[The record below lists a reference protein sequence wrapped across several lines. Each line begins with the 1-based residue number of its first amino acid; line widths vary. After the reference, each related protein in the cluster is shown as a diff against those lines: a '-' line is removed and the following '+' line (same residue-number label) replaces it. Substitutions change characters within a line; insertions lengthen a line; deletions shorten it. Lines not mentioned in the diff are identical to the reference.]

1 MFQMKQNLKD
11 EKGFAEI
18 YSQSKDMIKNMSE
31 TIDVFR
37 TLFNKGVEQCV
48 FIKETLN
55 KALEIAFETI
65 EKNHVN
71 INIVSKSD
79 YEVLAY
85 ENGLIRVFL
94 NLILNSIEAFK
105 NKKRKIIT
113 INFSKFGKNYL
124 KITIKDNA
132 GGIDKENLDKI
143 FQPYFTTKHP
153 SQGIGVGLYI
163 SRQIIE
169 SFQGKIKVKNGKDG
183 ACFEIFLK
191 LKEQGRVE
199 MSQECKELIILV
211 VEDEVKARESMINIL
226 SERFSK
232 VIGAQNGDEGLKKFK
247 KFKPDLVIT
256 DIAMPI
262 MDGLDMAREIKEISD
277 DVPIVVLSAYSEKER
292 LLRSIDIGID
302 KYLIKPVDIEE
313 LFKVLDYLIGEKI
326 EANMLVKISEEYQF
340 NKTKRTLI
348 YSGGEIVLTK
358 KELAFISL
366 LLKQPGA
373 LVLHED
379 IKKNVWIGEHV
390 SDTAV
395 RTFIKRVRDKVGE
408 DFIKNVPSL
417 GYKININK

>member
-1 MFQMKQNLKD
+1 M
-11 EKGFAEI
+11 
-18 YSQSKDMIKNMSE
+18 
-31 TIDVFR
+31 
-37 TLFNKGVEQCV
+37 
-48 FIKETLN
+48 
-55 KALEIAFETI
+55 
-65 EKNHVN
+65 
-71 INIVSKSD
+71 
-79 YEVLAY
+79 
-85 ENGLIRVFL
+85 
-94 NLILNSIEAFK
+94 
-105 NKKRKIIT
+105 
-113 INFSKFGKNYL
+113 
-124 KITIKDNA
+124 
-132 GGIDKENLDKI
+132 
-143 FQPYFTTKHP
+143 
-153 SQGIGVGLYI
+153 
-163 SRQIIE
+163 
-169 SFQGKIKVKNGKDG
+169 
-183 ACFEIFLK
+183 
-191 LKEQGRVE
+191 
-199 MSQECKELIILV
+199 ILV
-211 VEDEVKARESMINIL
+211 VEDEIKTRESLINVL

-313 LFKVLDYLIGEKI
+313 LFKVLDCLVGEKI

-348 YSGGEIVLTK
+348 HNGKEIVLTK

-366 LLKQPGA
+366 LLKQPGV

>member
-1 MFQMKQNLKD
+1 
-11 EKGFAEI
+11 
-18 YSQSKDMIKNMSE
+18 
-31 TIDVFR
+31 
-37 TLFNKGVEQCV
+37 
-48 FIKETLN
+48 
-55 KALEIAFETI
+55 
-65 EKNHVN
+65 
-71 INIVSKSD
+71 
-79 YEVLAY
+79 
-85 ENGLIRVFL
+85 
-94 NLILNSIEAFK
+94 
-105 NKKRKIIT
+105 
-113 INFSKFGKNYL
+113 
-124 KITIKDNA
+124 
-132 GGIDKENLDKI
+132 
-143 FQPYFTTKHP
+143 
-153 SQGIGVGLYI
+153 
-163 SRQIIE
+163 
-169 SFQGKIKVKNGKDG
+169 
-183 ACFEIFLK
+183 
-191 LKEQGRVE
+191 

-211 VEDEVKARESMINIL
+211 VEDEIKTRESLINVL

-348 YSGGEIVLTK
+348 YNGEEIVLTK

-379 IKKNVWIGEHV
+379 IKKNVWIDEHV

>member
-1 MFQMKQNLKD
+1 
-11 EKGFAEI
+11 
-18 YSQSKDMIKNMSE
+18 
-31 TIDVFR
+31 
-37 TLFNKGVEQCV
+37 
-48 FIKETLN
+48 
-55 KALEIAFETI
+55 
-65 EKNHVN
+65 
-71 INIVSKSD
+71 
-79 YEVLAY
+79 
-85 ENGLIRVFL
+85 
-94 NLILNSIEAFK
+94 
-105 NKKRKIIT
+105 
-113 INFSKFGKNYL
+113 
-124 KITIKDNA
+124 
-132 GGIDKENLDKI
+132 
-143 FQPYFTTKHP
+143 
-153 SQGIGVGLYI
+153 
-163 SRQIIE
+163 
-169 SFQGKIKVKNGKDG
+169 
-183 ACFEIFLK
+183 
-191 LKEQGRVE
+191 

-211 VEDEVKARESMINIL
+211 VEDEIKTRESLINVL

-313 LFKVLDYLIGEKI
+313 LFKVLDCLVGEKI

-348 YSGGEIVLTK
+348 HNGKEIVLTK

-366 LLKQPGA
+366 LLKQPGV

-417 GYKININK
+417 GYKLSLIHI

>member
-1 MFQMKQNLKD
+1 
-11 EKGFAEI
+11 
-18 YSQSKDMIKNMSE
+18 
-31 TIDVFR
+31 
-37 TLFNKGVEQCV
+37 
-48 FIKETLN
+48 
-55 KALEIAFETI
+55 
-65 EKNHVN
+65 
-71 INIVSKSD
+71 
-79 YEVLAY
+79 
-85 ENGLIRVFL
+85 
-94 NLILNSIEAFK
+94 
-105 NKKRKIIT
+105 
-113 INFSKFGKNYL
+113 
-124 KITIKDNA
+124 
-132 GGIDKENLDKI
+132 
-143 FQPYFTTKHP
+143 
-153 SQGIGVGLYI
+153 
-163 SRQIIE
+163 
-169 SFQGKIKVKNGKDG
+169 
-183 ACFEIFLK
+183 
-191 LKEQGRVE
+191 
-199 MSQECKELIILV
+199 MSQECKELIISV

>member
-1 MFQMKQNLKD
+1 
-11 EKGFAEI
+11 
-18 YSQSKDMIKNMSE
+18 
-31 TIDVFR
+31 
-37 TLFNKGVEQCV
+37 
-48 FIKETLN
+48 
-55 KALEIAFETI
+55 
-65 EKNHVN
+65 
-71 INIVSKSD
+71 
-79 YEVLAY
+79 
-85 ENGLIRVFL
+85 
-94 NLILNSIEAFK
+94 
-105 NKKRKIIT
+105 
-113 INFSKFGKNYL
+113 
-124 KITIKDNA
+124 
-132 GGIDKENLDKI
+132 
-143 FQPYFTTKHP
+143 
-153 SQGIGVGLYI
+153 
-163 SRQIIE
+163 
-169 SFQGKIKVKNGKDG
+169 
-183 ACFEIFLK
+183 
-191 LKEQGRVE
+191 

-277 DVPIVVLSAYSEKER
+277 DVPIVILSAYSEKER

-302 KYLIKPVDIEE
+302 KYLIKPIDIEE
-313 LFKVLDYLIGEKI
+313 LFKVLDYLVGEKI
-326 EANMLVKISEEYQF
+326 EANMLVKISEEYQL

-348 YSGGEIVLTK
+348 HNGKEIVLTK

-366 LLKQPGA
+366 LLKQPGV

>member
-1 MFQMKQNLKD
+1 
-11 EKGFAEI
+11 
-18 YSQSKDMIKNMSE
+18 
-31 TIDVFR
+31 
-37 TLFNKGVEQCV
+37 
-48 FIKETLN
+48 
-55 KALEIAFETI
+55 
-65 EKNHVN
+65 
-71 INIVSKSD
+71 
-79 YEVLAY
+79 
-85 ENGLIRVFL
+85 
-94 NLILNSIEAFK
+94 
-105 NKKRKIIT
+105 
-113 INFSKFGKNYL
+113 
-124 KITIKDNA
+124 
-132 GGIDKENLDKI
+132 
-143 FQPYFTTKHP
+143 
-153 SQGIGVGLYI
+153 
-163 SRQIIE
+163 
-169 SFQGKIKVKNGKDG
+169 
-183 ACFEIFLK
+183 
-191 LKEQGRVE
+191 

-390 SDTAV
+390 SDIAV

>member
-1 MFQMKQNLKD
+1 
-11 EKGFAEI
+11 
-18 YSQSKDMIKNMSE
+18 
-31 TIDVFR
+31 
-37 TLFNKGVEQCV
+37 
-48 FIKETLN
+48 
-55 KALEIAFETI
+55 
-65 EKNHVN
+65 
-71 INIVSKSD
+71 
-79 YEVLAY
+79 
-85 ENGLIRVFL
+85 
-94 NLILNSIEAFK
+94 
-105 NKKRKIIT
+105 
-113 INFSKFGKNYL
+113 
-124 KITIKDNA
+124 
-132 GGIDKENLDKI
+132 
-143 FQPYFTTKHP
+143 
-153 SQGIGVGLYI
+153 
-163 SRQIIE
+163 
-169 SFQGKIKVKNGKDG
+169 
-183 ACFEIFLK
+183 
-191 LKEQGRVE
+191 

-211 VEDEVKARESMINIL
+211 VEDEIKTRESLINVL

-292 LLRSIDIGID
+292 LLRSNDIGID
-302 KYLIKPVDIEE
+302 KYLIKPIDIEE
-313 LFKVLDYLIGEKI
+313 LFKVLDCLVGEKI

-348 YSGGEIVLTK
+348 HNGKEIVLTK

-366 LLKQPGA
+366 LLKQPGV

>member
-1 MFQMKQNLKD
+1 
-11 EKGFAEI
+11 
-18 YSQSKDMIKNMSE
+18 
-31 TIDVFR
+31 
-37 TLFNKGVEQCV
+37 
-48 FIKETLN
+48 
-55 KALEIAFETI
+55 
-65 EKNHVN
+65 
-71 INIVSKSD
+71 
-79 YEVLAY
+79 
-85 ENGLIRVFL
+85 
-94 NLILNSIEAFK
+94 
-105 NKKRKIIT
+105 
-113 INFSKFGKNYL
+113 
-124 KITIKDNA
+124 
-132 GGIDKENLDKI
+132 
-143 FQPYFTTKHP
+143 
-153 SQGIGVGLYI
+153 
-163 SRQIIE
+163 
-169 SFQGKIKVKNGKDG
+169 
-183 ACFEIFLK
+183 
-191 LKEQGRVE
+191 

-247 KFKPDLVIT
+247 KFKP

>member
-1 MFQMKQNLKD
+1 M
-11 EKGFAEI
+11 
-18 YSQSKDMIKNMSE
+18 
-31 TIDVFR
+31 
-37 TLFNKGVEQCV
+37 
-48 FIKETLN
+48 
-55 KALEIAFETI
+55 
-65 EKNHVN
+65 
-71 INIVSKSD
+71 
-79 YEVLAY
+79 
-85 ENGLIRVFL
+85 
-94 NLILNSIEAFK
+94 
-105 NKKRKIIT
+105 
-113 INFSKFGKNYL
+113 
-124 KITIKDNA
+124 
-132 GGIDKENLDKI
+132 
-143 FQPYFTTKHP
+143 
-153 SQGIGVGLYI
+153 
-163 SRQIIE
+163 
-169 SFQGKIKVKNGKDG
+169 
-183 ACFEIFLK
+183 
-191 LKEQGRVE
+191 
-199 MSQECKELIILV
+199 KELVILV
-211 VEDEVKARESMINIL
+211 VEDEVKIRESLVNVL
-226 SERFSK
+226 SSRYSK

-247 KFKPDLVIT
+247 KFKPDLIIT

>member
-1 MFQMKQNLKD
+1 
-11 EKGFAEI
+11 
-18 YSQSKDMIKNMSE
+18 
-31 TIDVFR
+31 
-37 TLFNKGVEQCV
+37 
-48 FIKETLN
+48 
-55 KALEIAFETI
+55 
-65 EKNHVN
+65 
-71 INIVSKSD
+71 
-79 YEVLAY
+79 
-85 ENGLIRVFL
+85 
-94 NLILNSIEAFK
+94 
-105 NKKRKIIT
+105 
-113 INFSKFGKNYL
+113 
-124 KITIKDNA
+124 
-132 GGIDKENLDKI
+132 
-143 FQPYFTTKHP
+143 
-153 SQGIGVGLYI
+153 
-163 SRQIIE
+163 
-169 SFQGKIKVKNGKDG
+169 
-183 ACFEIFLK
+183 
-191 LKEQGRVE
+191 

-417 GYKININK
+417 

>member
-1 MFQMKQNLKD
+1 
-11 EKGFAEI
+11 
-18 YSQSKDMIKNMSE
+18 
-31 TIDVFR
+31 
-37 TLFNKGVEQCV
+37 
-48 FIKETLN
+48 
-55 KALEIAFETI
+55 
-65 EKNHVN
+65 
-71 INIVSKSD
+71 
-79 YEVLAY
+79 
-85 ENGLIRVFL
+85 
-94 NLILNSIEAFK
+94 
-105 NKKRKIIT
+105 
-113 INFSKFGKNYL
+113 
-124 KITIKDNA
+124 
-132 GGIDKENLDKI
+132 
-143 FQPYFTTKHP
+143 
-153 SQGIGVGLYI
+153 
-163 SRQIIE
+163 
-169 SFQGKIKVKNGKDG
+169 
-183 ACFEIFLK
+183 
-191 LKEQGRVE
+191 

-348 YSGGEIVLTK
+348 YSGEEIVLTK
-358 KELAFISL
+358 KELVFISL

>member
-1 MFQMKQNLKD
+1 
-11 EKGFAEI
+11 
-18 YSQSKDMIKNMSE
+18 
-31 TIDVFR
+31 
-37 TLFNKGVEQCV
+37 
-48 FIKETLN
+48 
-55 KALEIAFETI
+55 
-65 EKNHVN
+65 
-71 INIVSKSD
+71 
-79 YEVLAY
+79 
-85 ENGLIRVFL
+85 
-94 NLILNSIEAFK
+94 
-105 NKKRKIIT
+105 
-113 INFSKFGKNYL
+113 
-124 KITIKDNA
+124 
-132 GGIDKENLDKI
+132 
-143 FQPYFTTKHP
+143 
-153 SQGIGVGLYI
+153 
-163 SRQIIE
+163 
-169 SFQGKIKVKNGKDG
+169 
-183 ACFEIFLK
+183 
-191 LKEQGRVE
+191 

-348 YSGGEIVLTK
+348 YSGEEIVLTK

-395 RTFIKRVRDKVGE
+395 RTFIKRVRDKAGE

>member
-1 MFQMKQNLKD
+1 
-11 EKGFAEI
+11 
-18 YSQSKDMIKNMSE
+18 
-31 TIDVFR
+31 
-37 TLFNKGVEQCV
+37 
-48 FIKETLN
+48 
-55 KALEIAFETI
+55 
-65 EKNHVN
+65 
-71 INIVSKSD
+71 
-79 YEVLAY
+79 
-85 ENGLIRVFL
+85 
-94 NLILNSIEAFK
+94 
-105 NKKRKIIT
+105 
-113 INFSKFGKNYL
+113 
-124 KITIKDNA
+124 
-132 GGIDKENLDKI
+132 
-143 FQPYFTTKHP
+143 
-153 SQGIGVGLYI
+153 
-163 SRQIIE
+163 
-169 SFQGKIKVKNGKDG
+169 
-183 ACFEIFLK
+183 
-191 LKEQGRVE
+191 

-277 DVPIVVLSAYSEKER
+277 DVSIVVLSAYSEKER

-379 IKKNVWIGEHV
+379 IKKNVWIGEYV

>member
-1 MFQMKQNLKD
+1 
-11 EKGFAEI
+11 
-18 YSQSKDMIKNMSE
+18 
-31 TIDVFR
+31 
-37 TLFNKGVEQCV
+37 
-48 FIKETLN
+48 
-55 KALEIAFETI
+55 
-65 EKNHVN
+65 
-71 INIVSKSD
+71 
-79 YEVLAY
+79 
-85 ENGLIRVFL
+85 
-94 NLILNSIEAFK
+94 
-105 NKKRKIIT
+105 
-113 INFSKFGKNYL
+113 
-124 KITIKDNA
+124 
-132 GGIDKENLDKI
+132 
-143 FQPYFTTKHP
+143 
-153 SQGIGVGLYI
+153 
-163 SRQIIE
+163 
-169 SFQGKIKVKNGKDG
+169 
-183 ACFEIFLK
+183 
-191 LKEQGRVE
+191 

-262 MDGLDMAREIKEISD
+262 MDGLDIAREIKEISD

-348 YSGGEIVLTK
+348 YSGEEIVLTK

>member
-1 MFQMKQNLKD
+1 
-11 EKGFAEI
+11 
-18 YSQSKDMIKNMSE
+18 
-31 TIDVFR
+31 
-37 TLFNKGVEQCV
+37 
-48 FIKETLN
+48 
-55 KALEIAFETI
+55 
-65 EKNHVN
+65 
-71 INIVSKSD
+71 
-79 YEVLAY
+79 
-85 ENGLIRVFL
+85 
-94 NLILNSIEAFK
+94 
-105 NKKRKIIT
+105 
-113 INFSKFGKNYL
+113 
-124 KITIKDNA
+124 
-132 GGIDKENLDKI
+132 
-143 FQPYFTTKHP
+143 
-153 SQGIGVGLYI
+153 
-163 SRQIIE
+163 
-169 SFQGKIKVKNGKDG
+169 
-183 ACFEIFLK
+183 
-191 LKEQGRVE
+191 

-211 VEDEVKARESMINIL
+211 VEDEVKTRESMINIL

-348 YSGGEIVLTK
+348 CSGEEIVLTK

-395 RTFIKRVRDKVGE
+395 RTFIKRVRDRVGE

>member
-1 MFQMKQNLKD
+1 
-11 EKGFAEI
+11 
-18 YSQSKDMIKNMSE
+18 
-31 TIDVFR
+31 
-37 TLFNKGVEQCV
+37 
-48 FIKETLN
+48 
-55 KALEIAFETI
+55 
-65 EKNHVN
+65 
-71 INIVSKSD
+71 
-79 YEVLAY
+79 
-85 ENGLIRVFL
+85 
-94 NLILNSIEAFK
+94 
-105 NKKRKIIT
+105 
-113 INFSKFGKNYL
+113 
-124 KITIKDNA
+124 
-132 GGIDKENLDKI
+132 
-143 FQPYFTTKHP
+143 
-153 SQGIGVGLYI
+153 
-163 SRQIIE
+163 
-169 SFQGKIKVKNGKDG
+169 
-183 ACFEIFLK
+183 
-191 LKEQGRVE
+191 

-211 VEDEVKARESMINIL
+211 VEDEIKTRESLINVL

-292 LLRSIDIGID
+292 LLRSINIGID
-302 KYLIKPVDIEE
+302 KYLIKPIDIEE

-348 YSGGEIVLTK
+348 YNGEEIVLTK

>member
-1 MFQMKQNLKD
+1 
-11 EKGFAEI
+11 
-18 YSQSKDMIKNMSE
+18 
-31 TIDVFR
+31 
-37 TLFNKGVEQCV
+37 
-48 FIKETLN
+48 
-55 KALEIAFETI
+55 
-65 EKNHVN
+65 
-71 INIVSKSD
+71 
-79 YEVLAY
+79 
-85 ENGLIRVFL
+85 
-94 NLILNSIEAFK
+94 
-105 NKKRKIIT
+105 
-113 INFSKFGKNYL
+113 
-124 KITIKDNA
+124 
-132 GGIDKENLDKI
+132 
-143 FQPYFTTKHP
+143 
-153 SQGIGVGLYI
+153 
-163 SRQIIE
+163 
-169 SFQGKIKVKNGKDG
+169 
-183 ACFEIFLK
+183 
-191 LKEQGRVE
+191 

-277 DVPIVVLSAYSEKER
+277 DVSIVVLSAYSEKER

>member
-1 MFQMKQNLKD
+1 
-11 EKGFAEI
+11 
-18 YSQSKDMIKNMSE
+18 
-31 TIDVFR
+31 
-37 TLFNKGVEQCV
+37 
-48 FIKETLN
+48 
-55 KALEIAFETI
+55 
-65 EKNHVN
+65 
-71 INIVSKSD
+71 
-79 YEVLAY
+79 
-85 ENGLIRVFL
+85 
-94 NLILNSIEAFK
+94 
-105 NKKRKIIT
+105 
-113 INFSKFGKNYL
+113 
-124 KITIKDNA
+124 
-132 GGIDKENLDKI
+132 
-143 FQPYFTTKHP
+143 
-153 SQGIGVGLYI
+153 
-163 SRQIIE
+163 
-169 SFQGKIKVKNGKDG
+169 
-183 ACFEIFLK
+183 
-191 LKEQGRVE
+191 

-348 YSGGEIVLTK
+348 YSGEETVLTK

>member
-1 MFQMKQNLKD
+1 
-11 EKGFAEI
+11 
-18 YSQSKDMIKNMSE
+18 
-31 TIDVFR
+31 
-37 TLFNKGVEQCV
+37 
-48 FIKETLN
+48 
-55 KALEIAFETI
+55 
-65 EKNHVN
+65 
-71 INIVSKSD
+71 
-79 YEVLAY
+79 
-85 ENGLIRVFL
+85 
-94 NLILNSIEAFK
+94 
-105 NKKRKIIT
+105 
-113 INFSKFGKNYL
+113 
-124 KITIKDNA
+124 
-132 GGIDKENLDKI
+132 
-143 FQPYFTTKHP
+143 
-153 SQGIGVGLYI
+153 
-163 SRQIIE
+163 
-169 SFQGKIKVKNGKDG
+169 
-183 ACFEIFLK
+183 
-191 LKEQGRVE
+191 

-211 VEDEVKARESMINIL
+211 VEDEIKTRESLINVL

-313 LFKVLDYLIGEKI
+313 LFKILDCLVGEKI

-348 YSGGEIVLTK
+348 HNGKEIVLTK

-366 LLKQPGA
+366 LLKQPGV

>member
-1 MFQMKQNLKD
+1 
-11 EKGFAEI
+11 
-18 YSQSKDMIKNMSE
+18 
-31 TIDVFR
+31 
-37 TLFNKGVEQCV
+37 
-48 FIKETLN
+48 
-55 KALEIAFETI
+55 
-65 EKNHVN
+65 
-71 INIVSKSD
+71 
-79 YEVLAY
+79 
-85 ENGLIRVFL
+85 
-94 NLILNSIEAFK
+94 
-105 NKKRKIIT
+105 
-113 INFSKFGKNYL
+113 
-124 KITIKDNA
+124 
-132 GGIDKENLDKI
+132 
-143 FQPYFTTKHP
+143 
-153 SQGIGVGLYI
+153 
-163 SRQIIE
+163 
-169 SFQGKIKVKNGKDG
+169 
-183 ACFEIFLK
+183 
-191 LKEQGRVE
+191 

-211 VEDEVKARESMINIL
+211 VENEVKARESMINIL

-348 YSGGEIVLTK
+348 YSGEEIVLTK

>member
-1 MFQMKQNLKD
+1 M
-11 EKGFAEI
+11 EKTG
-18 YSQSKDMIKNMSE
+18 
-31 TIDVFR
+31 
-37 TLFNKGVEQCV
+37 L
-48 FIKETLN
+48 
-55 KALEIAFETI
+55 
-65 EKNHVN
+65 
-71 INIVSKSD
+71 
-79 YEVLAY
+79 VLRY
-85 ENGLIRVFL
+85 
-94 NLILNSIEAFK
+94 FK
-105 NKKRKIIT
+105 TKR
-113 INFSKFGKNYL
+113 
-124 KITIKDNA
+124 
-132 GGIDKENLDKI
+132 E
-143 FQPYFTTKHP
+143 
-153 SQGIGVGLYI
+153 
-163 SRQIIE
+163 
-169 SFQGKIKVKNGKDG
+169 
-183 ACFEIFLK
+183 
-191 LKEQGRVE
+191 GRVE

-348 YSGGEIVLTK
+348 YSGEEIVLTK

>member
-1 MFQMKQNLKD
+1 
-11 EKGFAEI
+11 
-18 YSQSKDMIKNMSE
+18 
-31 TIDVFR
+31 
-37 TLFNKGVEQCV
+37 
-48 FIKETLN
+48 
-55 KALEIAFETI
+55 
-65 EKNHVN
+65 
-71 INIVSKSD
+71 
-79 YEVLAY
+79 
-85 ENGLIRVFL
+85 
-94 NLILNSIEAFK
+94 
-105 NKKRKIIT
+105 
-113 INFSKFGKNYL
+113 
-124 KITIKDNA
+124 
-132 GGIDKENLDKI
+132 
-143 FQPYFTTKHP
+143 
-153 SQGIGVGLYI
+153 
-163 SRQIIE
+163 
-169 SFQGKIKVKNGKDG
+169 
-183 ACFEIFLK
+183 
-191 LKEQGRVE
+191 

-348 YSGGEIVLTK
+348 YSGEEIVLTK

-408 DFIKNVPSL
+408 DFIK
-417 GYKININK
+417 

>member
-1 MFQMKQNLKD
+1 
-11 EKGFAEI
+11 
-18 YSQSKDMIKNMSE
+18 
-31 TIDVFR
+31 
-37 TLFNKGVEQCV
+37 
-48 FIKETLN
+48 
-55 KALEIAFETI
+55 
-65 EKNHVN
+65 
-71 INIVSKSD
+71 
-79 YEVLAY
+79 
-85 ENGLIRVFL
+85 
-94 NLILNSIEAFK
+94 
-105 NKKRKIIT
+105 
-113 INFSKFGKNYL
+113 
-124 KITIKDNA
+124 
-132 GGIDKENLDKI
+132 
-143 FQPYFTTKHP
+143 
-153 SQGIGVGLYI
+153 
-163 SRQIIE
+163 
-169 SFQGKIKVKNGKDG
+169 
-183 ACFEIFLK
+183 
-191 LKEQGRVE
+191 

-232 VIGAQNGDEGLKKFK
+232 VIGAQNGDKGLKKFK

-348 YSGGEIVLTK
+348 HNGKEIVLTK

-366 LLKQPGA
+366 LLKQPGV

>member
-1 MFQMKQNLKD
+1 
-11 EKGFAEI
+11 
-18 YSQSKDMIKNMSE
+18 
-31 TIDVFR
+31 
-37 TLFNKGVEQCV
+37 
-48 FIKETLN
+48 
-55 KALEIAFETI
+55 
-65 EKNHVN
+65 
-71 INIVSKSD
+71 
-79 YEVLAY
+79 
-85 ENGLIRVFL
+85 
-94 NLILNSIEAFK
+94 
-105 NKKRKIIT
+105 
-113 INFSKFGKNYL
+113 
-124 KITIKDNA
+124 
-132 GGIDKENLDKI
+132 
-143 FQPYFTTKHP
+143 
-153 SQGIGVGLYI
+153 
-163 SRQIIE
+163 
-169 SFQGKIKVKNGKDG
+169 
-183 ACFEIFLK
+183 
-191 LKEQGRVE
+191 

-232 VIGAQNGDEGLKKFK
+232 VIGAQNGDEGLKKFE

>member
-1 MFQMKQNLKD
+1 
-11 EKGFAEI
+11 
-18 YSQSKDMIKNMSE
+18 
-31 TIDVFR
+31 
-37 TLFNKGVEQCV
+37 
-48 FIKETLN
+48 
-55 KALEIAFETI
+55 
-65 EKNHVN
+65 
-71 INIVSKSD
+71 
-79 YEVLAY
+79 
-85 ENGLIRVFL
+85 
-94 NLILNSIEAFK
+94 
-105 NKKRKIIT
+105 
-113 INFSKFGKNYL
+113 
-124 KITIKDNA
+124 
-132 GGIDKENLDKI
+132 
-143 FQPYFTTKHP
+143 
-153 SQGIGVGLYI
+153 
-163 SRQIIE
+163 
-169 SFQGKIKVKNGKDG
+169 
-183 ACFEIFLK
+183 
-191 LKEQGRVE
+191 

-262 MDGLDMAREIKEISD
+262 MDELDMAREIKEISD

-348 YSGGEIVLTK
+348 HNGKEIVLTK

-366 LLKQPGA
+366 LLKQPGV

>member
-1 MFQMKQNLKD
+1 
-11 EKGFAEI
+11 
-18 YSQSKDMIKNMSE
+18 
-31 TIDVFR
+31 
-37 TLFNKGVEQCV
+37 
-48 FIKETLN
+48 
-55 KALEIAFETI
+55 
-65 EKNHVN
+65 
-71 INIVSKSD
+71 
-79 YEVLAY
+79 
-85 ENGLIRVFL
+85 
-94 NLILNSIEAFK
+94 
-105 NKKRKIIT
+105 
-113 INFSKFGKNYL
+113 
-124 KITIKDNA
+124 
-132 GGIDKENLDKI
+132 
-143 FQPYFTTKHP
+143 
-153 SQGIGVGLYI
+153 
-163 SRQIIE
+163 
-169 SFQGKIKVKNGKDG
+169 
-183 ACFEIFLK
+183 
-191 LKEQGRVE
+191 

-262 MDGLDMAREIKEISD
+262 MDGLDMTREIKEISD

-348 YSGGEIVLTK
+348 YSGEEIVLTK

>member
-1 MFQMKQNLKD
+1 
-11 EKGFAEI
+11 
-18 YSQSKDMIKNMSE
+18 
-31 TIDVFR
+31 
-37 TLFNKGVEQCV
+37 
-48 FIKETLN
+48 
-55 KALEIAFETI
+55 
-65 EKNHVN
+65 
-71 INIVSKSD
+71 
-79 YEVLAY
+79 
-85 ENGLIRVFL
+85 
-94 NLILNSIEAFK
+94 
-105 NKKRKIIT
+105 
-113 INFSKFGKNYL
+113 
-124 KITIKDNA
+124 
-132 GGIDKENLDKI
+132 
-143 FQPYFTTKHP
+143 
-153 SQGIGVGLYI
+153 
-163 SRQIIE
+163 
-169 SFQGKIKVKNGKDG
+169 
-183 ACFEIFLK
+183 
-191 LKEQGRVE
+191 

-211 VEDEVKARESMINIL
+211 VEDEIKTRESLINVL

-277 DVPIVVLSAYSEKER
+277 DVLIVVLSAYSEKER

-313 LFKVLDYLIGEKI
+313 LFKVLDCLVGEKI

-348 YSGGEIVLTK
+348 HNGKEIVLTK

-366 LLKQPGA
+366 LLKQPGV

>member
-1 MFQMKQNLKD
+1 
-11 EKGFAEI
+11 
-18 YSQSKDMIKNMSE
+18 
-31 TIDVFR
+31 
-37 TLFNKGVEQCV
+37 
-48 FIKETLN
+48 
-55 KALEIAFETI
+55 
-65 EKNHVN
+65 
-71 INIVSKSD
+71 
-79 YEVLAY
+79 
-85 ENGLIRVFL
+85 
-94 NLILNSIEAFK
+94 
-105 NKKRKIIT
+105 
-113 INFSKFGKNYL
+113 
-124 KITIKDNA
+124 
-132 GGIDKENLDKI
+132 
-143 FQPYFTTKHP
+143 
-153 SQGIGVGLYI
+153 
-163 SRQIIE
+163 
-169 SFQGKIKVKNGKDG
+169 
-183 ACFEIFLK
+183 
-191 LKEQGRVE
+191 

-232 VIGAQNGDEGLKKFK
+232 VIGAQNEDEGLKKFK

>member
-1 MFQMKQNLKD
+1 
-11 EKGFAEI
+11 
-18 YSQSKDMIKNMSE
+18 
-31 TIDVFR
+31 
-37 TLFNKGVEQCV
+37 
-48 FIKETLN
+48 
-55 KALEIAFETI
+55 
-65 EKNHVN
+65 
-71 INIVSKSD
+71 
-79 YEVLAY
+79 
-85 ENGLIRVFL
+85 
-94 NLILNSIEAFK
+94 
-105 NKKRKIIT
+105 
-113 INFSKFGKNYL
+113 
-124 KITIKDNA
+124 
-132 GGIDKENLDKI
+132 
-143 FQPYFTTKHP
+143 
-153 SQGIGVGLYI
+153 
-163 SRQIIE
+163 
-169 SFQGKIKVKNGKDG
+169 
-183 ACFEIFLK
+183 
-191 LKEQGRVE
+191 

-313 LFKVLDYLIGEKI
+313 LFKVLDCLVGEKI

-348 YSGGEIVLTK
+348 HNGKEIVLTK

-366 LLKQPGA
+366 LLKQPGV

>member
-1 MFQMKQNLKD
+1 
-11 EKGFAEI
+11 
-18 YSQSKDMIKNMSE
+18 
-31 TIDVFR
+31 
-37 TLFNKGVEQCV
+37 
-48 FIKETLN
+48 
-55 KALEIAFETI
+55 
-65 EKNHVN
+65 
-71 INIVSKSD
+71 
-79 YEVLAY
+79 
-85 ENGLIRVFL
+85 
-94 NLILNSIEAFK
+94 
-105 NKKRKIIT
+105 
-113 INFSKFGKNYL
+113 
-124 KITIKDNA
+124 
-132 GGIDKENLDKI
+132 
-143 FQPYFTTKHP
+143 
-153 SQGIGVGLYI
+153 
-163 SRQIIE
+163 
-169 SFQGKIKVKNGKDG
+169 
-183 ACFEIFLK
+183 
-191 LKEQGRVE
+191 

-211 VEDEVKARESMINIL
+211 VEDEIKTRESLINVL

-292 LLRSIDIGID
+292 FLRSIDIGID

-313 LFKVLDYLIGEKI
+313 LFKVLDCLVGEKI

-348 YSGGEIVLTK
+348 HNGKEIVLTK

-366 LLKQPGA
+366 LLKQPGV

>member
-1 MFQMKQNLKD
+1 
-11 EKGFAEI
+11 
-18 YSQSKDMIKNMSE
+18 
-31 TIDVFR
+31 
-37 TLFNKGVEQCV
+37 
-48 FIKETLN
+48 
-55 KALEIAFETI
+55 
-65 EKNHVN
+65 
-71 INIVSKSD
+71 
-79 YEVLAY
+79 
-85 ENGLIRVFL
+85 
-94 NLILNSIEAFK
+94 
-105 NKKRKIIT
+105 
-113 INFSKFGKNYL
+113 
-124 KITIKDNA
+124 
-132 GGIDKENLDKI
+132 
-143 FQPYFTTKHP
+143 
-153 SQGIGVGLYI
+153 
-163 SRQIIE
+163 
-169 SFQGKIKVKNGKDG
+169 
-183 ACFEIFLK
+183 
-191 LKEQGRVE
+191 

-211 VEDEVKARESMINIL
+211 VEEVKARESMINIL

-348 YSGGEIVLTK
+348 HNGKEIVLTK

-366 LLKQPGA
+366 LLKQPGV

>member
-1 MFQMKQNLKD
+1 
-11 EKGFAEI
+11 
-18 YSQSKDMIKNMSE
+18 
-31 TIDVFR
+31 
-37 TLFNKGVEQCV
+37 
-48 FIKETLN
+48 
-55 KALEIAFETI
+55 
-65 EKNHVN
+65 
-71 INIVSKSD
+71 
-79 YEVLAY
+79 
-85 ENGLIRVFL
+85 
-94 NLILNSIEAFK
+94 
-105 NKKRKIIT
+105 
-113 INFSKFGKNYL
+113 
-124 KITIKDNA
+124 
-132 GGIDKENLDKI
+132 
-143 FQPYFTTKHP
+143 
-153 SQGIGVGLYI
+153 
-163 SRQIIE
+163 
-169 SFQGKIKVKNGKDG
+169 
-183 ACFEIFLK
+183 
-191 LKEQGRVE
+191 

-211 VEDEVKARESMINIL
+211 VEDEIKTRESLINVL

-348 YSGGEIVLTK
+348 YNGEEIVLTK

>member
-1 MFQMKQNLKD
+1 ML
-11 EKGFAEI
+11 
-18 YSQSKDMIKNMSE
+18 
-31 TIDVFR
+31 
-37 TLFNKGVEQCV
+37 
-48 FIKETLN
+48 
-55 KALEIAFETI
+55 
-65 EKNHVN
+65 
-71 INIVSKSD
+71 
-79 YEVLAY
+79 
-85 ENGLIRVFL
+85 
-94 NLILNSIEAFK
+94 
-105 NKKRKIIT
+105 
-113 INFSKFGKNYL
+113 
-124 KITIKDNA
+124 
-132 GGIDKENLDKI
+132 
-143 FQPYFTTKHP
+143 
-153 SQGIGVGLYI
+153 
-163 SRQIIE
+163 
-169 SFQGKIKVKNGKDG
+169 
-183 ACFEIFLK
+183 
-191 LKEQGRVE
+191 
-199 MSQECKELIILV
+199 QECKELIILV

>member
-1 MFQMKQNLKD
+1 
-11 EKGFAEI
+11 
-18 YSQSKDMIKNMSE
+18 
-31 TIDVFR
+31 
-37 TLFNKGVEQCV
+37 
-48 FIKETLN
+48 
-55 KALEIAFETI
+55 
-65 EKNHVN
+65 
-71 INIVSKSD
+71 
-79 YEVLAY
+79 
-85 ENGLIRVFL
+85 
-94 NLILNSIEAFK
+94 
-105 NKKRKIIT
+105 
-113 INFSKFGKNYL
+113 
-124 KITIKDNA
+124 
-132 GGIDKENLDKI
+132 
-143 FQPYFTTKHP
+143 
-153 SQGIGVGLYI
+153 
-163 SRQIIE
+163 
-169 SFQGKIKVKNGKDG
+169 
-183 ACFEIFLK
+183 
-191 LKEQGRVE
+191 

-211 VEDEVKARESMINIL
+211 VEDEIKTRESLINVL

-247 KFKPDLVIT
+247 KIKPDLVIT

-313 LFKVLDYLIGEKI
+313 LFKVLDCLVGEKI

-348 YSGGEIVLTK
+348 HNGKEIVLTK

-366 LLKQPGA
+366 LLKQPGV